1 MAVTRRGA
9 KFTVQ
14 KSVMIEIEKKFQVEN
29 FDKIRVGLTSG
40 DFDVME
46 KHPSEYQ
53 SDNYFNHRQLRFELQ
68 DIALRI
74 RQVDDQHVLTF
85 KGPNQDADTKIRQ
98 EIEVDLV
105 KEDAEKISQM
115 FFGLGMLSVAK
126 VSKYRETI
134 TVRWE
139 GVTVEVCL
147 DAVEEVGYFVE
158 LEIIAESESE
168 VPAAKAKLESL
179 AEKLSMTNST
189 TTSYLEMLLH
199 ARGPDLT
206 SSWSRQTSG
215 FSAMPEVW

>member
-1 MAVTRRGA
+1 
-9 KFTVQ
+9 
-14 KSVMIEIEKKFQVEN
+14 MIEIEKKFQVEN
-29 FDKIRVGLTSG
+29 FDKVRDGLTSG

-74 RQVDDQHVLTF
+74 RQVDDRNVLTF

-115 FFGLGMLSVAK
+115 FFGMGMLSVAE

-134 TVRWE
+134 IVRWE
-139 GVTVEVCL
+139 GVTVRGLSRCRRRGRIL
-147 DAVEEVGYFVE
+147 CGIGNHRRKRIRSSCRQSQTRIAGRK
-158 LEIIAESESE
+158 IIA
-168 VPAAKAKLESL
+168 
-179 AEKLSMTNST
+179 
-189 TTSYLEMLLH
+189 
-199 ARGPDLT
+199 D
-206 SSWSRQTSG
+206 
-215 FSAMPEVW
+215 